1 MKELEVPLYLFHQG
15 NNARVY
21 RFLGAHRLEDGSGAV
36 FRCWAPHAKAVSVAG
51 DFNDWDRKA
60 DPMRRLNPQG
70 VWEAAVQDV
79 QPFAAYKF
87 CVTGADGKQQ
97 LKDDPYAFHAES
109 APGTASKYYPLEG
122 CYAWG
127 DADWMA
133 LRTRWNPHAAPVN
146 IYEVH
151 LGSWRRF
158 PDGEPFSYRKLAEEL
173 IPYAVGMGYTHL
185 ELMPVTE
192 YPFDGSWGYQVTGY
206 FAATSRYGEPK
217 ELMYF
222 IDCAHR
228 AGLGVLLDWV
238 PAHFPR
244 DTHGLARFDGEA
256 LYEHPDPRRGE
267 HKQWG
272 TLVFDYGRPE
282 VCAFLISSAA
292 FWLEQYHADGLRV
305 DAVASMLYLDYDRKA
320 GEWLPNRKG
329 GRENLE
335 AVAFLQAL
343 NRSVLTDFPGVI
355 MAAEE
360 STAWPMVTQPPAVGG
375 LGFNFKW
382 NMGWMNDCLRYF
394 SMDGVYR
401 KANHSA
407 LTFSLCYAFS
417 ENFILPLS
425 HDEVVHGK
433 CSLLSKMP
441 GDYAEKFAGLRAL
454 LGYMIAHPG
463 KKLLFMGQEFGQF
476 IEWNYAQELDWILL
490 EYETHRQLQA
500 YIRALNHFY
509 KANAPLWAIEDS
521 WDGFAWI
528 SGDDDVNSVIAFR
541 RIDATGRELLCVCNF
556 TPAAREGYRI
566 GVPEKGEYRVVFTSD
581 AAEYGGTGAG
591 TAAAKTQ
598 SKAMHGH
605 AQSLA
610 LDLPGLSV
618 TFWERGSGAKE
629 NGDLK

>member
-1 MKELEVPLYLFHQG
+1 MENLELPLYLFHQG
-15 NNARVY
+15 SNARAY
-21 RFLGAHRLEDGSGAV
+21 RFLGAHRAEDGSGAA
-36 FRCWAPHAKAVSVAG
+36 FRCWAPNARAVSVVG
-51 DFNDWDRKA
+51 DFNDWDRRA
-60 DPMRRLNPQG
+60 NPMRRLNPEG
-70 VWEAAVQDV
+70 VWEGTVPEV
-79 QPFAAYKF
+79 LPFAAYKF
-87 CVTGADGKQQ
+87 CVTGPDGRQR

-122 CYAWG
+122 VYAWS
-127 DADWMA
+127 DADWMERRA
-133 LRTRWNPHAAPVN
+133 RWNPYAAPVN

-151 LGSWRRF
+151 LGSWRKF

-173 IPYAVGMGYTHL
+173 IPYAAEMGYTHL

-222 IDCAHR
+222 IDCAHQ

-244 DTHGLARFDGEA
+244 DSHGLARFDGGP
-256 LYEHPDPRRGE
+256 LYEHPDPQRGE

-282 VCAFLISSAA
+282 VCSFLISSAA

-305 DAVASMLYLDYDRKA
+305 DAVASMLYLDYGRKS

-329 GRENLE
+329 GKENLE
-335 AVAFLQAL
+335 AVEFLRRL
-343 NRSVLTDFPGVI
+343 NRSILTDFPGVI
-355 MAAEE
+355 IAAEE
-360 STAWPMVTQPPAVGG
+360 STAWPMVTKPPEVGG

-394 SMDGVYR
+394 SMDGIYR
-401 KANHSA
+401 KENHNC

-441 GDYAEKFAGLRAL
+441 GDYAEKFAGLRAC
-454 LGYMIAHPG
+454 LGYMMAHPG
-463 KKLLFMGQEFGQF
+463 TKLLFMGQEFGQF
-476 IEWNYAQELDWILL
+476 IEWNYERELDWLLL
-490 EYETHRQLQA
+490 EYPAHRQLRA
-500 YIRALNHFY
+500 CVRALNLFY
-509 KANAPLWAIEDS
+509 KANAPLWEVEDG
-521 WDGFAWI
+521 WEGFRWI
-528 SGDDDVNSVIAFR
+528 AGDDNVNSVIAFE
-541 RIDATGRELLCVCNF
+541 RIGRAGRALLCVCNF
-556 TPAAREGYRI
+556 TPVTREGYRI
-566 GVPEKGEYRVVFTSD
+566 GAPEAGEYAVVFSTD
-581 AAEYGGTGAG
+581 AEQFGGAG
-591 TAAAKTQ
+591 LTDGKAYKTRPKAA
-598 SKAMHGH
+598 HGFD
-605 AQSLA
+605 QSLEIT
-610 LDLPGLSV
+610 LPGLSAV
-618 TFWERGSGAKE
+618 FLERR
-629 NGDLK
+629 